1 MRMCRTR
8 RSATRCCS
16 DLQLLRNRL
25 GLSKCSSWSCRS
37 AARQRARAPRAET
50 RARSSRSRELHDDSP
65 RLRRSSSGTTCAHP
79 GGVYVARQ
87 QRVAFPACKT
97 HDAQS
102 LRQDCAHGE
111 RRTAWRRR
119 RERSLLR
126 RALQQSGTRRHASG
140 HEIYKAGQIHY
151 RRPWERETQ
160 PGRLSLSRSTTSHEA
175 FCSLGGT
182 RSMIGSL
189 ADGSLATRSTG
200 GFTGSDWRPWVHA
213 ERGLLHAERSNER
226 SSSVA
231 GRHVGQNDGAA
242 PAHTRGSA

>member
-1 MRMCRTR
+1 LHGS
-8 RSATRCCS
+8 SA
-16 DLQLLRNRL
+16 
-25 GLSKCSSWSCRS
+25 
-37 AARQRARAPRAET
+37 
-50 RARSSRSRELHDDSP
+50 SRSRRAKPPD
-65 RLRRSSSGTTCAHP
+65 AHRCDNAART
-79 GGVYVARQ
+79 GSAEQRGVGAENG
-87 QRVAFPACKT
+87 
-97 HDAQS
+97 S
-102 LRQDCAHGE
+102 I
-111 RRTAWRRR
+111 
-119 RERSLLR
+119 LR